1 MLWHH
6 LWNIHLFP
14 HIQMVPLSYTKY
26 IYLILLLTFEYVL
39 YSWVY
44 FNACYN
50 YYNSVICS
58 AMWWNK
64 PPHCTS
70 LNSLYVCMCPS
81 LSCVW
86 LFVTLWTV
94 PCQAPV
100 SIYLAC
106 ILARILEWVAV
117 AASRGIFLTQGS
129 NPRLL
134 HWQANSLPLS
144 YLGRPWIHWVSLIY
158 FCIWTLESNCII
170 IKWKKSC
177 WCFYWDHMV
186 RNLRKLTTLLYP

>member
-1 MLWHH
+1 MS
-6 LWNIHLFP
+6 
-14 HIQMVPLSYTKY
+14 PLSYTKLC

-44 FNACYN
+44 FYAYYN

-58 AMWWNK
+58 AIWWNK
-64 PPHCTS
+64 PPHCTFLFWIHS
-70 LNSLYVCMCPS
+70 MCICAQS
-81 LSCVW
+81 LSHVR

-106 ILARILEWVAV
+106 ILARILEWVAIS
-117 AASRGIFLTQGS
+117 ASRGIFLTQES
-129 NPRLL
+129 NPHLL
-134 HWQANSLPLS
+134 HWQVNSLPLS

-158 FCIWTLESNCII
+158 FCIWTLASNCII

-186 RNLRKLTTLLYP
+186 CNLRKLTTFLYP